1 MFPLDS
7 IKIIGKILIKNR
19 FYSGNQIQN
28 FENSIMFNI
37 FFILDQNSK
46 VLEYIETANLIAE
59 LPEDA
64 ALGFLLANNYEMREC
79 LENLTKIKHSNGQHN
94 EDKIPAYFQNLIFTE
109 HQLNI
114 SKSIFSKDVVDKLFL
129 HYYTKQIRP
138 PSYSEVLMINREED
152 TSLINLIG
160 QRLNFDNT
168 SPSGVDLGA
177 ALSICYENRQNLT
190 FDVTKLDQFKRRRQ
204 HIVSIRKNL
213 QKHRQKNHQRL
224 FELKANFADYWK
236 FLYFLRNSKKNPLWN
251 IYEVIIFISLIEI
264 FHLKIDFHA
273 IASILRTK
281 NKDQCEKFYGK
292 HKKFIEA
299 MCLISNPCKRIK
311 EIKNYMRLP

>member
-1 MFPLDS
+1 M
-7 IKIIGKILIKNR
+7 IGYRNPRETESKDREEVRKDGDDDGKVGGRQDEINYQDRIQRTFGWKN
-19 FYSGNQIQN
+19 F
-28 FENSIMFNI
+28 
-37 FFILDQNSK
+37 DQESLLLWKPNPK
-46 VLEYIETANLIAE
+46 LREQHILEYIETANLIAE

-236 FLYFLRNSKKNPLWN
+236 FLYFLRN
-251 IYEVIIFISLIEI
+251 VRFSLID
-264 FHLKIDFHA
+264 L
-273 IASILRTK
+273 TK
-281 NKDQCEKFYGK
+281 
-292 HKKFIEA
+292 
-299 MCLISNPCKRIK
+299 
-311 EIKNYMRLP
+311 